1 MNLIKQYITQS
12 ITTASNNL
20 RLSNQKIEVVAL
32 LRDFIIKSDDLEN
45 DLKSMK
51 KVTELS
57 TLAIRLN
64 DIYSYLSQPHIDL
77 FKLSDKIK
85 EHSSWLIKDI
95 SHMLD
100 MVNPVTLAQ
109 ALEKIN
115 YKPDPAAND
124 LKETSPSS
132 ESISIDLSKRKLD
145 ENTFDTNSEINGKK
159 LESEKLKENL
169 IFEEDKED
177 EDSFFQNY
185 EASILKPIKP
195 IDALLKNISE
205 NKIDQNEIIRYAHIM
220 KNNGE
225 QSSKIGFEIISNMHK
240 VISKALFLINVNK
253 LAISKDVIE
262 ALRACLIVIVA
273 VVRGK
278 EVDITNYLNK
288 AEEFGKRIQTIK
300 IKEFS

>member
-1 MNLIKQYITQS
+1 MNLIKQYIIQS

-20 RLSNQKIEVVAL
+20 RLSSQKIEVVAL
-32 LRDFIIKSDDLEN
+32 LRNFIVKSEDLEN

-64 DIYSYLSQPHIDL
+64 EIYSYLTQPQIDL
-77 FKLSDKIK
+77 FKISEKIK
-85 EHSSWLIKDI
+85 EHSSWLIKDL

-100 MVNPVTLAQ
+100 MVNPVTFSQ
-109 ALEKIN
+109 ALGKISN
-115 YKPDPAAND
+115 K
-124 LKETSPSS
+124 LETESGSS
-132 ESISIDLSKRKLD
+132 QTVPETNGGISVDLSKRKLD
-145 ENTFDTNSEINGKK
+145 ENTFDKNSEINDQKI
-159 LESEKLKENL
+159 ESDKIKENL
-169 IFEEDKED
+169 IFEDEKED
-177 EDSFFQNY
+177 EDLFFQNY
-185 EASILKPIKP
+185 ESLILKPIKP
-195 IDALLKNISE
+195 IDLMLKNISE
-205 NKIDQNEIIRYAHIM
+205 NQIDQNEIIKFAHIM

-240 VISKALFLINVNK
+240 VVSKALFLINVNK
-253 LAISKDVIE
+253 LAVSKDVVE
-262 ALRACLIVIVA
+262 SLRACLIVIVA

-288 AEEFGKRIQTIK
+288 AEEFGKRIQNIK

>member
-115 YKPDPAAND
+115 YR
-124 LKETSPSS
+124 T
-132 ESISIDLSKRKLD
+132 
-145 ENTFDTNSEINGKK
+145 
-159 LESEKLKENL
+159 
-169 IFEEDKED
+169 
-177 EDSFFQNY
+177 
-185 EASILKPIKP
+185 
-195 IDALLKNISE
+195 
-205 NKIDQNEIIRYAHIM
+205 
-220 KNNGE
+220 
-225 QSSKIGFEIISNMHK
+225 
-240 VISKALFLINVNK
+240 
-253 LAISKDVIE
+253 
-262 ALRACLIVIVA
+262 
-273 VVRGK
+273 
-278 EVDITNYLNK
+278 
-288 AEEFGKRIQTIK
+288 
-300 IKEFS
+300 